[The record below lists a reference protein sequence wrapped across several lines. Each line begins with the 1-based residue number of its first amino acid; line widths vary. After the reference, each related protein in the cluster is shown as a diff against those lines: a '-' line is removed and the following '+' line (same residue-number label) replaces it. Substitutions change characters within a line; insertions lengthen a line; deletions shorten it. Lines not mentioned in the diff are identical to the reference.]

1 MNRQHTPNLGSPMSR
16 GGNINEDIISEV
28 FNTQSKMVSKQA
40 QVTENLYNRAA
51 ILRNKKSEMIKKNNE
66 EVK

>member
-1 MNRQHTPNLGSPMSR
+1 MSR